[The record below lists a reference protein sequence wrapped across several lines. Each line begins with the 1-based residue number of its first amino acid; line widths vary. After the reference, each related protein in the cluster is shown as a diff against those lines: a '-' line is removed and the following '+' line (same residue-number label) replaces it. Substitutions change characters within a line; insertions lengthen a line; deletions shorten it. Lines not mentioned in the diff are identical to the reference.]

1 MLDANKGRASTE
13 CEFPNSPRPEQ
24 DYRISKFLDKYW
36 YTGNYELT
44 ARMKVVREYY
54 NGPVIL
60 GQDLMAF
67 EVGDQVKVINK

>member
-1 MLDANKGRASTE
+1 MRIPELTPPRAG
-13 CEFPNSPRPEQ
+13 
-24 DYRISKFLDKYW
+24 L
-36 YTGNYELT
+36 GNYELT